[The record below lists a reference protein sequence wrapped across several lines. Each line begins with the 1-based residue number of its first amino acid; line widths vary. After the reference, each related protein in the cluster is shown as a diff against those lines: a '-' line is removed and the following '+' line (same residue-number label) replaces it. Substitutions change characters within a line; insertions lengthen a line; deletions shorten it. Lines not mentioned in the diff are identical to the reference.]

1 MCANKSCTTYLPER
15 AAPARDRP
23 PSPPLRSHEVVA
35 GRRLPRG
42 VLVAR
47 PCLEAA
53 RDPGRGLR
61 QGDESR
67 RAILEATLEIA
78 ARNGYD
84 GTTVAAVTE
93 ATGLP
98 ASSIYWHF
106 RSKDALLAATLE
118 FSYREW
124 RALVPT
130 WSGPVENGSVAEE
143 VEARFQ
149 RAAVSLT
156 SSPEF
161 WSLGL
166 LLTLQQRIK
175 EPAARR
181 LYAEVRQNTETEITD
196 WWVRVLRPEAVTE
209 DPRLPRR
216 LARFHMMLMDGLFM
230 HVRSTGGRDV
240 KRVVS
245 LVALGLAEYLSRT
258 GAAA

>member
-1 MCANKSCTTYLPER
+1 MPRKT
-15 AAPARDRP
+15 DR
-23 PSPPLRSHEVVA
+23 RH
-35 GRRLPRG
+35 
-42 VLVAR
+42 
-47 PCLEAA
+47 
-53 RDPGRGLR
+53 R

-67 RAILEATLEIA
+67 RAILEATLDIA

-106 RSKDALLAATLE
+106 GNKDDLLAATLD

-124 RALVPT
+124 RALAPT
-130 WSGPVENGSVAEE
+130 WAGPVETGSVTEE
-143 VEARFQ
+143 VEQRFQ

-156 SSPEF
+156 TSPEF

-166 LLTLQQRIK
+166 LLTLQQRVK

-181 LYAEVRQNTETEITD
+181 LYAEVRKDTETEISN
-196 WWVRVLRPEAVTE
+196 WWVHVLRPEAVAK
-209 DPRLPRR
+209 DPQLPQR

-230 HVRSTGGRDV
+230 HVRSTSGRDV
-240 KRVVS
+240 KRVLN
-245 LVALGLAEYLSRT
+245 LVGQGLAEHLVRT
-258 GAAA
+258 GAAT

>member
-1 MCANKSCTTYLPER
+1 M
-15 AAPARDRP
+15 
-23 PSPPLRSHEVVA
+23 
-35 GRRLPRG
+35 
-42 VLVAR
+42 
-47 PCLEAA
+47 
-53 RDPGRGLR
+53 
-61 QGDESR
+61 
-67 RAILEATLEIA
+67 ILEATLEIA

-106 RSKDALLAATLE
+106 GNKDDLLAATLD

-124 RALVPT
+124 RALAPT
-130 WSGPVENGSVAEE
+130 WAGSVESSSVAEE
-143 VEARFQ
+143 VAQRFQ

-156 SSPEF
+156 TSPEF

-166 LLTLQQRIK
+166 LLTLQQRVK

-181 LYAEVRQNTETEITD
+181 LYAEVRKDTEGEIVK
-196 WWVRVLRPEAVTE
+196 WWVRVLRPEAVVQ
-209 DPRLPRR
+209 DPPLPRR

-230 HVRSTGGRDV
+230 HVRSTSGRDV
-240 KRVVS
+240 KRVLNLVS
-245 LVALGLAEYLSRT
+245 KGLAEYLVRT

>member
-1 MCANKSCTTYLPER
+1 MLPTR
-15 AAPARDRP
+15 ARQQGESRAVPRKTDR
-23 PSPPLRSHEVVA
+23 RH
-35 GRRLPRG
+35 
-42 VLVAR
+42 
-47 PCLEAA
+47 
-53 RDPGRGLR
+53 R

-106 RSKDALLAATLE
+106 GSKDDLLAATLD

-124 RALVPT
+124 RALAPT
-130 WSGPVENGSVAEE
+130 WAGPIETGSVAEE
-143 VEARFQ
+143 VETRFQ

-156 SSPEF
+156 TSPEF

-166 LLTLQQRIK
+166 LLTLQQRVK

-181 LYAEVRQNTETEITD
+181 LYAEVRQDTETAITD
-196 WWVRVLRPEAVTE
+196 WWVQLLRPEAVAE
-209 DPRLPRR
+209 DPRLPHR

-230 HVRSTGGRDV
+230 HVRSTSGRDV
-240 KRVVS
+240 KRVVN
-245 LVALGLAEYLSRT
+245 LAALGLAEHLVRT

>member
-1 MCANKSCTTYLPER
+1 MPRKT
-15 AAPARDRP
+15 DR
-23 PSPPLRSHEVVA
+23 RH
-35 GRRLPRG
+35 
-42 VLVAR
+42 
-47 PCLEAA
+47 
-53 RDPGRGLR
+53 R

-67 RAILEATLEIA
+67 RAILAATLEIA
-78 ARNGYD
+78 ARSGYD

-106 RSKDALLAATLE
+106 GNKDELLAATLD

-124 RALVPT
+124 RALAPT
-130 WSGPVENGSVAEE
+130 WAGPVETGTVDEE
-143 VEARFQ
+143 VEQRFQ

-156 SSPEF
+156 NSPEF

-166 LLTLQQRIK
+166 LLTLQQRVK

-181 LYAEVRQNTETEITD
+181 LYTEVRKDTETEIAN
-196 WWVRVLRPEAVTE
+196 WWVRVLRAEAVAE
-209 DPRLPRR
+209 DPQLPWR

-230 HVRSTGGRDV
+230 HVRSTAGRDV
-240 KRVVS
+240 KRVINLVS
-245 LVALGLAEYLSRT
+245 RGLAEHLTRT

>member
-1 MCANKSCTTYLPER
+1 MPRKS
-15 AAPARDRP
+15 DR
-23 PSPPLRSHEVVA
+23 RH
-35 GRRLPRG
+35 
-42 VLVAR
+42 
-47 PCLEAA
+47 
-53 RDPGRGLR
+53 R

-93 ATGLP
+93 ATRLP

-106 RSKDALLAATLE
+106 GNKDDLLAATLD
-118 FSYREW
+118 FSYQEW
-124 RALVPT
+124 RALAPT
-130 WSGPVENGSVAEE
+130 WTGAVGPGTVAEE
-143 VEARFQ
+143 VEGRFQ

-156 SSPEF
+156 ASPEF

-166 LLTLQQRIK
+166 LLTLQRRIK

-181 LYAEVRQNTETEITD
+181 LYAEVRQGTENEISD
-196 WWVRVLRPEAVTE
+196 WWIRLLRPGAVAA
-209 DPRLPRR
+209 DPRLPQR

-230 HVRSTGGRDV
+230 HVRSTSGRDV
-240 KRVVS
+240 KRVVNLVS
-245 LVALGLAEYLSRT
+245 LALAEYLVRT